1 MYFLRNEGRVTT
13 ESAVHLPSC
22 FSCRH
27 DIKKNI
33 KTESKTEST
42 GLSMNVEKN
51 HAMVGEGTGKGWLKK
66 QENDHVGF
74 ICMQK
79 FLY

>member
-1 MYFLRNEGRVTT
+1 MLYTY
-13 ESAVHLPSC
+13 HLVLAA
-22 FSCRH
+22 
-27 DIKKNI
+27 DMTLKKYNDR
-33 KTESKTEST
+33 KQNRTKRFKYEC
-42 GLSMNVEKN
+42 GKN

-66 QENDHVGF
+66 QQNDHVGF